1 MEERGEQE
9 YVPEKKLSE
18 QRREPTT
25 NSNPVYQNGVDDGIW
40 TCMGHIGRRQF
51 ALSPLRHPLLPM
63 LPPSCNENSN
73 SQVNKKNIFTSSEF
87 QDLSKLLIALTRNL
101 FPWVSSHN
109 ISCKESKNIYYT
121 STVWIIYK
129 KIILSTKT
137 VNEVIF
143 SFWQISDKSII
154 FILVW
159 FERSLNLAQ
168 VRWQANFKVALD
180 N

>member
-40 TCMGHIGRRQF
+40 TCMGHIGRRQL

-109 ISCKESKNIYYT
+109 ITCKESKNIYYT
-121 STVWIIYK
+121 STVWIIYIK
-129 KIILSTKT
+129 KLSYPQKQSMRW
-137 VNEVIF
+137 F
-143 SFWQISDKSII
+143 FHFDKYLTRAS

-159 FERSLNLAQ
+159 FERSLTLAQ
-168 VRWQANFKVALD
+168 VRWQANYKVALD